1 MKCTTMQ
8 EVEKFL
14 PNSLIGTKKRKAED
28 DPSDTTCL
36 FSEPK
41 MQDVKR
47 QKLQEFSRLKEQV
60 EQAKR
65 FLQNEPAKKNKKWN
79 KKAAKHQAL
88 LKKATRGQSKR
99 APAPMVTERCR
110 DEPPSRE
117 IRSQLVRQAYSPSG
131 SHLSVPR
138 NPTVKEATGSSQ
150 SQKMVNKCTCQAQS
164 SPGLSMKPTS
174 GREWR

>member
-28 DPSDTTCL
+28 DPSGTTCL

-79 KKAAKHQAL
+79 KKAAQHQAL
-88 LKKATRGQSKR
+88 LKKARRTACLFHARGICRNGQACPFLHGNCLSRSAGGSGMATRR
-99 APAPMVTERCR
+99 T
-110 DEPPSRE
+110 
-117 IRSQLVRQAYSPSG
+117 
-131 SHLSVPR
+131 
-138 NPTVKEATGSSQ
+138 
-150 SQKMVNKCTCQAQS
+150 
-164 SPGLSMKPTS
+164 TS
-174 GREWR
+174 ASDHAVVGKTAVLTK